1 MNLEHSHTTHFNSVV
16 FSFFLFFPLVVTP
29 LINFIPLYLL
39 LTKLLCVLCFVI
51 GCSQHGRRW
60 WFGCIVLLSCVFYSA
75 LWSVNPPL
83 STYHAIQLSYYA
95 IGFLLF
101 RTIRFHQN
109 ALRWGIRFIVL
120 AALIIALDGLHQYF
134 FRYDDYARY
143 LQEYDPFSSQ
153 EMEQAAHTWISAL
166 SGRVFTQFFA
176 LPSQLAGYLLMIFPL
191 NAILIFHEKRTW
203 LKLLWSI
210 VFMLNGMVFFF
221 TKSFGAFLVLLCMLA
236 AATLLWFRNKR
247 TLTWRGLLQIS
258 SGFLIAGMVLFFLV
272 GYFRGQYLWDFRGNS
287 PLWLRFLNWKTA
299 IAIWREYPFFGTG
312 LGTFGLMYP
321 QYMQPGANEAQY
333 AHNTY
338 LQFGAELGIIGF
350 VLIIFL
356 AGSWCHSVL
365 KGVHDY
371 LRSEVQEKQPDV
383 LYGIGGSFAGLGFLL
398 HNIID
403 FNFYVFP
410 LGLLNAAILGLTLN
424 IFSSGETENTTTFV
438 SNRRTYFAVVGLI
451 SLGIMMLFVKDW
463 QYTRVSQHKEQAAAL
478 LQAQQYQKALQ
489 SIQAAL
495 RSSPTL
501 PEYHAVTGSIL
512 LYLRQPDQAIVH
524 YRTAI
529 EAEPV
534 TPWFHAGLAEA
545 YLQQPNL
552 SLAYIES
559 RRAAELFPLK
569 SQYQQRMQQIQDQLP
584 E

>member
-1 MNLEHSHTTHFNSVV
+1 M
-16 FSFFLFFPLVVTP
+16 
-29 LINFIPLYLL
+29 
-39 LTKLLCVLCFVI
+39 LCFVI

-221 TKSFGAFLVLLCMLA
+221 TKSSELFWSCFACSQPQRCCGSGISG
-236 AATLLWFRNKR
+236 TP
-247 TLTWRGLLQIS
+247 TWRGLLQIS

-272 GYFRGQYLWDFRGNS
+272 GILRQYLWDFRGNS
-287 PLWLRFLNWKTA
+287 PS
-299 IAIWREYPFFGTG
+299 
-312 LGTFGLMYP
+312 
-321 QYMQPGANEAQY
+321 
-333 AHNTY
+333 
-338 LQFGAELGIIGF
+338 GF
-350 VLIIFL
+350 VF
-356 AGSWCHSVL
+356 
-365 KGVHDY
+365 
-371 LRSEVQEKQPDV
+371 
-383 LYGIGGSFAGLGFLL
+383 
-398 HNIID
+398 
-403 FNFYVFP
+403 
-410 LGLLNAAILGLTLN
+410 
-424 IFSSGETENTTTFV
+424 
-438 SNRRTYFAVVGLI
+438 
-451 SLGIMMLFVKDW
+451 
-463 QYTRVSQHKEQAAAL
+463 
-478 LQAQQYQKALQ
+478 
-489 SIQAAL
+489 
-495 RSSPTL
+495 
-501 PEYHAVTGSIL
+501 
-512 LYLRQPDQAIVH
+512 
-524 YRTAI
+524 
-529 EAEPV
+529 
-534 TPWFHAGLAEA
+534 
-545 YLQQPNL
+545 
-552 SLAYIES
+552 
-559 RRAAELFPLK
+559 
-569 SQYQQRMQQIQDQLP
+569 
-584 E
+584 